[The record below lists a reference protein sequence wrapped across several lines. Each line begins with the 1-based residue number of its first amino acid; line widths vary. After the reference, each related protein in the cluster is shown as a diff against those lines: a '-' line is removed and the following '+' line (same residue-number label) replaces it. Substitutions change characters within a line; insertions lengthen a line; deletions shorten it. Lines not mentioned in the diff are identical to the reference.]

1 MKEIYHP
8 GLFSLSFLCHGSQIY
23 HALLLTLEG
32 MQNPIPTWGDQMSW
46 INQNDTGVGATVCLV
61 VCRHLGGS
69 VLQSKDLGT
78 L

>member
-46 INQNDTGVGATVCLV
+46 INQNDTGVGATAPFPLKQTIFFVE
-61 VCRHLGGS
+61 S
-69 VLQSKDLGT
+69 QA
-78 L
+78 